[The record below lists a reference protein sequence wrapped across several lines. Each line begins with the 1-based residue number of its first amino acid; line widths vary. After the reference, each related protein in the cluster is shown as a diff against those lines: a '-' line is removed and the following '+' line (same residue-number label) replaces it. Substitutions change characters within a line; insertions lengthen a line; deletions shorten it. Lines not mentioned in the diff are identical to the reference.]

1 MYKFRNST
9 ADMHVVMLLH
19 VMLVSCSQNCFIEKS
34 FQQQENLVHID
45 VMGRH
50 DLGNKKENSNY
61 FLMHNIYLAHKKF
74 DLQVFI

>member
-1 MYKFRNST
+1 
-9 ADMHVVMLLH
+9 MHVVILLH
-19 VMLVSCSQNCFIEKS
+19 VMLVSCSQNCFMERGH
-34 FQQQENLVHID
+34 QQQENLVHID

-61 FLMHNIYLAHKKF
+61 LLMHNIYLAHKKF

>member
-1 MYKFRNST
+1 MYKVRNST

-19 VMLVSCSQNCFIEKS
+19 VMLVSCSQNS
-34 FQQQENLVHID
+34 FPQQENLVHID